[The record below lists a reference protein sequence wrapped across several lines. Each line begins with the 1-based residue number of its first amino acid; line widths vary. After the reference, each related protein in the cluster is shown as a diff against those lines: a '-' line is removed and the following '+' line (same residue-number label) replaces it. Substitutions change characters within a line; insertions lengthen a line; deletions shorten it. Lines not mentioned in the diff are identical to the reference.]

1 MIRFLLVLSAICL
14 IMHPAEAE
22 KRSNVTQVV
31 VLGTGTPVP
40 DPIRAG
46 AGVAVIHKGEAYLF
60 DAGDGVVSRAIRAH
74 SELGIDELDPPNIR
88 HVFFT
93 HLHSDHIH
101 DYSVLASKVWWRRAG
116 KLRAWGPAGLK
127 ALTDPMNEMMKVEA
141 GLRSRGTP
149 VDVIADPEGYRVVA
163 KEISEGVV
171 YSRED
176 LTIEAFNVPHGG
188 IKPAFGYKVTTD
200 DKTIVI
206 SGDTSYS
213 EVLIEKA
220 RNADILIHEV
230 ISKKGVESLSRSWQE
245 YHRDSHTPTD
255 KLAEVATKSRPRL
268 LVLYHILFFGSTA
281 EEVLEEIAA
290 GYDGEVV
297 LARDLQVF

>member
-1 MIRFLLVLSAICL
+1 MMRFLLLLAALCL
-14 IMHPAEAE
+14 VMHQAEAAN
-22 KRSNVTQVV
+22 RSNATQVV

-40 DPIRAG
+40 DPLRAG

-74 SELGIDELDPPNIR
+74 LELGMKELDPPNIR
-88 HVFFT
+88 YVFFT

-101 DYSVLASKVWWRRAG
+101 DYSVLASKVWWRRKG
-116 KLRAWGPAGLK
+116 RLHAWGPVGLK

-141 GLRSRGTP
+141 DLRSRGTP
-149 VDVIADPEGYRVVA
+149 DDVIGDPEGYRVEVT
-163 KEISEGVV
+163 EISEGVV
-171 YSRED
+171 YTRDD
-176 LTIEAFNVPHGG
+176 LTIEAFTVPHGG

-230 ISKKGVESLSRSWQE
+230 ISKKGVGSLPGSWQE
-245 YHRDSHTPTD
+245 YHRDSHTLPD
-255 KLAEVATKSRPRL
+255 QLARVATKARPRL
-268 LVLYHILFFGSTA
+268 LVLYHILFFGATA
-281 EEVLEEIAA
+281 EEVLAEVKA

-297 LARDLQVF
+297 LANDLQVF